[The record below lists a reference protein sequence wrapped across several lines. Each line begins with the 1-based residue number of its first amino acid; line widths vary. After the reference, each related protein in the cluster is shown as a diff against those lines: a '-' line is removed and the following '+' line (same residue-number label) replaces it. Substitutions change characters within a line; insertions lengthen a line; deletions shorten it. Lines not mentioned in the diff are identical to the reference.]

1 MEHRMPGELGAPD
14 PRLVR
19 RLKLVGIIACV
30 VGVLVVAG
38 GLLDRYFVGRAVA
51 HWTSDQLTPTVN
63 VVTPSAPNGANTLLL
78 PGTLQ
83 AYYSAPIYA
92 RVPGYLSAWYRDIGA
107 QVHKGEVLGVI
118 ETPEL
123 DQQIAQAKADLA
135 NAMAARGI
143 SITTEK
149 RWTSLLTLDAVSK
162 QEAEE
167 KVSDLQAKT
176 ALANAAKANLDRL
189 QALKGFAKIVA
200 PFDGVVTN
208 RSVDVGALV
217 NEGAQTSSPLFTV
230 ADVHQIRVYV
240 SVPQNYSAEIR
251 PGVTAT
257 LSLPEYPGRKFT
269 ASLATTADA
278 INQQSNALLVE
289 FHADNADGA
298 LKPGGYAQVSIHLA
312 ASQNVV
318 SVPASALIF
327 DQYGLH
333 VATVLADSHVLM
345 KPIKIERDL
354 GTAVDIE
361 AGLEPTDRVIDN
373 PPDSLANGDLVHV
386 QQPGAQTVAAP

>member
-1 MEHRMPGELGAPD
+1 MPGELGAPN
-14 PRLVR
+14 PGLVR
-19 RLKLVGIIACV
+19 RLRLIGVVACGI
-30 VGVLVVAG
+30 GVLVVVG
-38 GLLDRYFVGRAVA
+38 GLADRYFVGRAVA
-51 HWTSDQLTPTVN
+51 HWTADQLTPTVS
-63 VVTPSAPNGANTLLL
+63 VVTPSAPNGSNSLLL

-92 RVPGYLSAWYRDIGA
+92 RVPGYLRAWYRDIGA
-107 QVHKGEVLGVI
+107 QVHKGEILGEI

-135 NAMAARGI
+135 NAVAARSI
-143 SITTEK
+143 SAITEK

-167 KVSDLQAKT
+167 KISDLQAKT
-176 ALANAAKANLDRL
+176 AQANAVKANLDRL
-189 QALKGFAKIVA
+189 DALKGFAKIVA

-208 RSVDVGALV
+208 RSVDVGALI
-217 NEGAQTSSPLFTV
+217 NEGAQSSSPLFTV

-257 LSLPEYPGRKFT
+257 LSLPEYPGRAFT
-269 ASLATTADA
+269 ASLSTTADA

-289 FHADNADGA
+289 FLANNADGA
-298 LKPGGYAQVSIHLA
+298 LKPGGYAQVAIHLA
-312 ASQNVV
+312 ASRNVL

-327 DQYGLH
+327 DEHGLH
-333 VATVLADSHVLM
+333 VATVLADNHVQM

-354 GTAVDIE
+354 GTAVDID
-361 AGLEPTDRVIDN
+361 AGLKPTDRVVDN
-373 PPDSLANGDLVHV
+373 PPDSLANGDLVRV
-386 QQPGAQTVAAP
+386 QKSGSQTAATP